1 MKQLIVV
8 EAMKPL
14 QVAEK
19 AQKNSQ
25 VRLERSY
32 GHYPDPENLDR
43 GKKIAIH

>member
-19 AQKNSQ
+19 AQKA
-25 VRLERSY
+25 LRSAMSVVMAIT
-32 GHYPDPENLDR
+32 R
-43 GKKIAIH
+43 IRKIWTKVKK